1 MLCTI
6 GLDLLL
12 TLSAPFLLVSPL
24 FTSVCVFIST
34 VCFLVRY
41 LFWLL
46 LSLGKTITFSPSLC
60 RHFSVYQW
68 KLKHAIMK
76 FFTWFWI
83 WLISNIEQ
91 FCWTKNNYAFFSLFF
106 KFSKEPYEWFIVQ
119 EIEYILHI
127 RIRINYNLSFL
138 YPLFI

>member
-12 TLSAPFLLVSPL
+12 TVSAPFLLVSPL

-76 FFTWFWI
+76 FFIWFWI

-106 KFSKEPYEWFIVQ
+106 KFSKEHYEWFIVQ

-138 YPLFI
+138 

>member
-1 MLCTI
+1 MERTAPGDRPGLMLCTI

-12 TLSAPFLLVSPL
+12 TVSAPFLLFSPL

-46 LSLGKTITFSPSLC
+46 LSLSKTITFSPSLC

-83 WLISNIEQ
+83 WLISNIEE
-91 FCWTKNNYAFFSLFF
+91 FCWTKNNYAFFSLFLTF
-106 KFSKEPYEWFIVQ
+106 KRTLWMIYSSRN
-119 EIEYILHI
+119 
-127 RIRINYNLSFL
+127 RIYFTH
-138 YPLFI
+138 

>member
-76 FFTWFWI
+76 FFIWFWI

-138 YPLFI
+138 

>member
-12 TLSAPFLLVSPL
+12 TVSAPFLLVSPL

-34 VCFLVRY
+34 ICFLVRY

-76 FFTWFWI
+76 FFIWFWI

-138 YPLFI
+138 

>member
-12 TLSAPFLLVSPL
+12 TVSAPFLLVSPL

-46 LSLGKTITFSPSLC
+46 LSLGKTIIFSPSLC

-76 FFTWFWI
+76 FFIWFWI

-138 YPLFI
+138 

>member
-12 TLSAPFLLVSPL
+12 TLSAPFLLFSPL

-76 FFTWFWI
+76 FFIWFWI

-138 YPLFI
+138 

>member
-12 TLSAPFLLVSPL
+12 TVSTPFLLVSPL

-76 FFTWFWI
+76 FFIWFWI

-106 KFSKEPYEWFIVQ
+106 FFFSKEPYEWFIVQ

-138 YPLFI
+138 

>member
-12 TLSAPFLLVSPL
+12 TVSAPFLLVSPL

-76 FFTWFWI
+76 FFIWFWI

-138 YPLFI
+138 